1 VSVPQMRSGQEHLS
15 EVLFDQN
22 QIERRVREMGDE
34 ISRDYA
40 GRKPLFVGI
49 LKGACMFLA
58 DLIRSVHLPVALDF
72 IALASYGSATESS
85 GQVQLLKDLE
95 SSIED
100 QDVVL
105 VEDIVDTGLT
115 LTYLMHNLESR
126 NPRSLKIAALLSKPS
141 RRVVDVKVDYVGFEI
156 PDKFVVGYGLD
167 FAQNYRN
174 LPYVA
179 VIRPDP

>member
-1 VSVPQMRSGQEHLS
+1 MPQMRWGQEHLS
-15 EVLFDQN
+15 EVLFDQK

-40 GRKPLFVGI
+40 GKKPLFVGI

-115 LTYLMHNLESR
+115 LTYLMHNLKSR